1 MSSSKQLRRL
11 TLMGIGLMI
20 MGAAVSLVG
29 ALFVHFVGSP
39 ETNNLGEEIF
49 SAFPRHFLLE
59 LFFQIVSLTG
69 VFIFLAGMVVGFVYK
84 REMTWARATIGA
96 FVFTA
101 VSMILLGVVPD
112 EWLTLARANLQWD
125 GGAFVSFVG
134 CVPDQGLPCI
144 ELPSAL
150 IGGNELEVTWETLKD
165 ALSFG
170 YANAVIGGIAFVMI
184 RAQKWAKEQRD
195 APPPEP
201 ISEYGRPLRI
211 AEES

>member
-39 ETNNLGEEIF
+39 EKNNLGEEIF

-101 VSMILLGVVPD
+101 VSMILLGVVPN
-112 EWLTLARANLQWD
+112 EWLTLAQAKLQWD
-125 GGAFVSFVG
+125 GRAFVSFVG